1 MRGSQMQVCVTNL
14 CLLLSSFNLHLMCL
28 RMHAI
33 ETTSRAIGDTM
44 KKVIGVCFFNNGGY
58 NHVFELLSAD
68 TTMIFLIKWGTTEI
82 LHKFQ

>member
-44 KKVIGVCFFNNGGY
+44 KKII
-58 NHVFELLSAD
+58 VFV
-68 TTMIFLIKWGTTEI
+68 FLITGDII
-82 LHKFQ
+82 LYLNY